1 MAATQQNQKGKK
13 KKEKK
18 KKRKT
23 YHCKHTHTHTHIL
36 LAAPFIGAP
45 GTFLKTTLKP
55 LNLHEW
61 KAATSAS
68 G

>member
-13 KKEKK
+13 KKEK
-18 KKRKT
+18 RENLPLQ
-23 YHCKHTHTHTHIL
+23 THTHTHIL

-55 LNLHEW
+55 LNLREW

>member
-1 MAATQQNQKGKK
+1 LAATQQNQKGKK
-13 KKEKK
+13 KKEK
-18 KKRKT
+18 RENLPLQ
-23 YHCKHTHTHTHIL
+23 THTHI

-55 LNLHEW
+55 LNLREW